1 MRESENAMFALQKV
15 KITKDGGLAVNYT
28 MVEQKE
34 NETCVNKHRIQATNM
49 PHADLM
55 QLFVNL
61 QPIVATVF
69 NLSDWKPLFVNGI
82 TIGGKN
88 ESEGAIITAN
98 FMTSAG
104 QETTIATPRLKFH
117 VSAYG
122 FEDELNKTIADITKE
137 VYKYLFEGK
146 TADLD
151 TFNVG

>member
-1 MRESENAMFALQKV
+1 MRECENAMFALQKV

-34 NETCVNKHRIQATNM
+34 NETYVNKHRIQANNM

-104 QETTIATPRLKFH
+104 QETTIATPRLKYH
-117 VSAYG
+117 TNAYG
-122 FEDELNKTIADITKE
+122 FEEELSAIVAGIENE
-137 VYKYLFEGK
+137 VYKYLFEEK
-146 TADLD
+146 TAVLD
-151 TFNVG
+151 TFNAD

>member
-15 KITKDGGLAVNYT
+15 KITKDGGLAINYT

-34 NETCVNKHRIQATNM
+34 NETYCNKHRIQSTNE
-49 PHADLM
+49 PHEDLLM
-55 QLFVNL
+55 LFNSL
-61 QPIVATVF
+61 QTIVAKVF
-69 NLSDWKPLFVNGI
+69 EISDCTPIFVSGI

-88 ESEGAIITAN
+88 ESEGAIITAI
-98 FMTSAG
+98 FTTSAG

-122 FEDELNKTIADITKE
+122 FEDELNKTIADIENE
-137 VYKYLFEGK
+137 VFKYLFEGK

-151 TFNVG
+151 TFNVD

>member
-34 NETCVNKHRIQATNM
+34 NETYCNKHRIQSTISDCT
-49 PHADLM
+49 PI
-55 QLFVNL
+55 FV
-61 QPIVATVF
+61 
-69 NLSDWKPLFVNGI
+69 SGI

-122 FEDELNKTIADITKE
+122 FEDELNKTIADIENE
-137 VYKYLFEGK
+137 VFKYLFDGK

-151 TFNVG
+151 TFNVD